1 MKTPSDENHDLI
13 RWLDGEMT
21 ADERR
26 TFEATLQN
34 DPELAAEAESMR
46 QLSES
51 LKTHLP
57 AEMPVP
63 HADFFNSQI
72 QVRIAQMDL
81 DEAREREKAAA
92 STASWFP
99 WLRMP
104 WLAGAAAAAAAF
116 AIAGLVWTQ
125 NSSSGT
131 STIASTYT
139 PNPAVHAQV
148 FHSSDAQATVLML
161 DGLEPVPAEKKIVGF
176 RVHRAESDAELATT
190 TLFDENGAVLAVV
203 AMNAKG
209 QPTLLQ

>member
-21 ADERR
+21 AEERR
-26 TFEATLQN
+26 AFEATLQN

-72 QVRIAQMDL
+72 QVRIAQMEL
-81 DEAREREKAAA
+81 DDAREREKAAE
-92 STASWFP
+92 STAGWLS

-104 WLAGAAAAAAAF
+104 WLAGATAAAF

-125 NSSSGT
+125 NSSKGT

-139 PNPAVHAQV
+139 PNPSVHAQV
-148 FHSSDAQATVLML
+148 FHSADAQATVLML

-176 RVHRAESDAELATT
+176 RVHRAESDAEVATT
-190 TLFDENGAVLAVV
+190 TLFDENGSVLAVV
-203 AMNAKG
+203 ALNAKG
-209 QPTLLQ
+209 QPQVLK

>member
-1 MKTPSDENHDLI
+1 MKTPFDENHDLI

-21 ADERR
+21 AAEYSA
-26 TFEATLQN
+26 FEATLQN
-34 DPELAAEAESMR
+34 DPELAAEAQSMR

-57 AEMPVP
+57 AELPVP
-63 HADFFNSQI
+63 HAGFFNSQI

-81 DEAREREKAAA
+81 DDAREREKAAPT
-92 STASWFP
+92 TAGWLS

-104 WLAGAAAAAAAF
+104 WLAGAAAAAF

-148 FHSSDAQATVLML
+148 FHSAEAQATILML

-176 RVHRAESDAELATT
+176 RVHRAESDAEVATT
-190 TLFDENGAVLAVV
+190 TLFDENGTVVAVV
-203 AMNAKG
+203 ALNNKG
-209 QPTLLQ
+209 QPQVLK

>member
-26 TFEATLQN
+26 AFEATLQN

-72 QVRIAQMDL
+72 QVRIAQMEL
-81 DEAREREKAAA
+81 DDAREREKAAE
-92 STASWFP
+92 STAGWLS

-104 WLAGAAAAAAAF
+104 WLAGAAAAAF
-116 AIAGLVWTQ
+116 AIAGFVWTQ
-125 NSSSGT
+125 NSSKGT

-139 PNPAVHAQV
+139 PNPSVHAQV
-148 FHSSDAQATVLML
+148 FHSADAQATVLML

-176 RVHRAESDAELATT
+176 RVHRAESDAEVATT
-190 TLFDENGAVLAVV
+190 TLFDENGSVLAVV
-203 AMNAKG
+203 ALNAKG
-209 QPTLLQ
+209 QPQVLK

>member
-21 ADERR
+21 PAERSA
-26 TFEATLQN
+26 FEATLKN

-46 QLSES
+46 QLSEN
-51 LKTHLP
+51 LKAHLP

-72 QVRIAQMDL
+72 QVRIAQMEA
-81 DEAREREKAAA
+81 DEAREGRKSAE
-92 STASWFP
+92 STAAWLS

-104 WLAGAAAAAAAF
+104 WLAGAAAAAF
-116 AIAGLVWTQ
+116 AVAGLVWMQT
-125 NSSSGT
+125 SPTGGA

-148 FHSSDAQATVLML
+148 FHSTEAGATVLML
-161 DGLEPVPAEKKIVGF
+161 DGLEPIPAEKKVAGF
-176 RVHRAESDAELATT
+176 RVHHAESDAGVATT
-190 TLFDENGAVLAVV
+190 TLFDENGVVLAVV
-203 AMNAKG
+203 ALNALG
-209 QPTLLQ
+209 QPQVLK

>member
-26 TFEATLQN
+26 AFEATLQN

-72 QVRIAQMDL
+72 QVRIAQMEL
-81 DEAREREKAAA
+81 DDAREREKATE
-92 STASWFP
+92 STAGWLS

-104 WLAGAAAAAAAF
+104 WLAGAAAAAF

-139 PNPAVHAQV
+139 PNPSVHAQV
-148 FHSSDAQATVLML
+148 FHSADAQATVLML

-176 RVHRAESDAELATT
+176 RVHRAESDAEVATT
-190 TLFDENGAVLAVV
+190 TLFDENGSVVAVV
-203 AMNAKG
+203 ALNAKG
-209 QPTLLQ
+209 QPQVLN

>member
-1 MKTPSDENHDLI
+1 MKTPSEENHDLI

-26 TFEATLQN
+26 AFEATLQN

-72 QVRIAQMDL
+72 QVRIAQMEL
-81 DEAREREKAAA
+81 DDAREREKAAE
-92 STASWFP
+92 STAGWLS

-104 WLAGAAAAAAAF
+104 WLAGAAAAAF
-116 AIAGLVWTQ
+116 TIAGLVWTQ
-125 NSSSGT
+125 NSSTGT

-139 PNPAVHAQV
+139 PNPSVHAQV
-148 FHSSDAQATVLML
+148 FHSADAQATVLML

-176 RVHRAESDAELATT
+176 RVHRAESDAEVATT
-190 TLFDENGAVLAVV
+190 TLFDENGSVLAVV
-203 AMNAKG
+203 ALNAKG
-209 QPTLLQ
+209 QPQLLK

>member
-26 TFEATLQN
+26 AFEATLQN

-72 QVRIAQMDL
+72 QVRIAQMEL
-81 DEAREREKAAA
+81 DEAREREKAAE
-92 STASWFP
+92 STAGWLS

-104 WLAGAAAAAAAF
+104 WLAGAAAAAF

-125 NSSSGT
+125 NSSNGT

-139 PNPAVHAQV
+139 PNPSVHAQV

-176 RVHRAESDAELATT
+176 RVHRAESDAEVATT
-190 TLFDENGAVLAVV
+190 TLFDENGSVLAVV
-203 AMNAKG
+203 ALNAKG
-209 QPTLLQ
+209 QPQVLK

>member
-26 TFEATLQN
+26 AFEATLQN

-72 QVRIAQMDL
+72 QVRIAQMEL
-81 DEAREREKAAA
+81 DDAREREKAAE
-92 STASWFP
+92 STAGWLS

-104 WLAGAAAAAAAF
+104 WLVGAAAAAF

-139 PNPAVHAQV
+139 PNPSVHAQV
-148 FHSSDAQATVLML
+148 FHSADAQATVLML

-176 RVHRAESDAELATT
+176 RVHRAESDAEVATT
-190 TLFDENGAVLAVV
+190 TLFDENGSVLAVV
-203 AMNAKG
+203 ALNAKG
-209 QPTLLQ
+209 QPQVLK

>member
-1 MKTPSDENHDLI
+1 MKTPFDENHDLI

-21 ADERR
+21 AAEYSA
-26 TFEATLQN
+26 FEATLQN
-34 DPELAAEAESMR
+34 DPELAAEAQSMR

-57 AEMPVP
+57 AELPVP
-63 HADFFNSQI
+63 HAGFFNSQI

-81 DEAREREKAAA
+81 DDDREREKAAPTSA
-92 STASWFP
+92 GWLS

-104 WLAGAAAAAAAF
+104 WLAGAAAAAF

-139 PNPAVHAQV
+139 PNPSVHAQV
-148 FHSSDAQATVLML
+148 FHSADAQATVLML

-176 RVHRAESDAELATT
+176 RVHRAESDAEVATT
-190 TLFDENGAVLAVV
+190 TLFDENGTVVAVV
-203 AMNAKG
+203 ALNNKG
-209 QPTLLQ
+209 QPQVLK

>member
-26 TFEATLQN
+26 AFEATLQN

-72 QVRIAQMDL
+72 QVRIAQMEL
-81 DEAREREKAAA
+81 DDAREREKAAE
-92 STASWFP
+92 STAGWLS

-104 WLAGAAAAAAAF
+104 WLVGAAAAAF

-125 NSSSGT
+125 NSSNGT

-139 PNPAVHAQV
+139 PNPSVHAQV
-148 FHSSDAQATVLML
+148 FHSADAQATILML
-161 DGLEPVPAEKKIVGF
+161 DGLEPIPAEKKIVGF
-176 RVHRAESDAELATT
+176 RVHRAESDAEVATT
-190 TLFDENGAVLAVV
+190 TLFDENGSVLAVV
-203 AMNAKG
+203 ALNAKG
-209 QPTLLQ
+209 QPQVLK